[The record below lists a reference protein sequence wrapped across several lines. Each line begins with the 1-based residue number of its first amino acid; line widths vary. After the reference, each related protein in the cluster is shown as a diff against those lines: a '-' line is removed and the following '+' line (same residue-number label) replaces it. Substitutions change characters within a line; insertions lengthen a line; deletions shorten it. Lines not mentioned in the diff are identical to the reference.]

1 MKYFRAFYYIPL
13 LLSVLSS
20 CTKEE
25 EEIVDLDQMVMEDED
40 ILEQTPGADPFYTP
54 QEIVIKEIPE
64 TQSAERQR

>member
-1 MKYFRAFYYIPL
+1 MKSFCGLIQIAL

-25 EEIVDLDQMVMEDED
+25 AEIVDLDEMAMEED

-64 TQSAERQR
+64 AQSADAQR